1 MNTTTLKRLT
11 LTLVAVALLGLAQLA
26 SALDVGTTPPE
37 IGVNALDGT
46 RVSLAALR
54 GKVVVVDF
62 WASWCAP
69 CKQEMPVL
77 ESLYKRFKDQGL
89 VIVGVSVD
97 NERGNAQK
105 FARSVSVTFPIVHD
119 SDHSVA
125 DRFHPPKMPTSYVI
139 DKAGKVRFV
148 HAGYRAED
156 ARKLEQEITS
166 LLR

>member
-1 MNTTTLKRLT
+1 MKKLSARHLSIGFIA
-11 LTLVAVALLGLAQLA
+11 LALASLSPLV
-26 SALDVGTTPPE
+26 SALDVGTAPPE
-37 IGVNALDGT
+37 IGLTALDGS
-46 RVSLAALR
+46 RVTLAGLR

-77 ESLYKRFKDQGL
+77 ESLYKRFKAQGL

-97 NERGNAQK
+97 SDRAKAQS
-105 FARSVSVTFPIVHD
+105 FVREVRVTFPIVHD
-119 SDHSVA
+119 ADHAVA
-125 DRFHPPKMPTSYVI
+125 DRYHPPKMPTSYVI

>member
-1 MNTTTLKRLT
+1 MTV
-11 LTLVAVALLGLAQLA
+11 TLVATAMVGLAQLA
-26 SALDVGTTPPE
+26 SALEVGTSPPE
-37 IGVNALDGT
+37 IGLTAFNGT
-46 RVSLAALR
+46 RVSLAELR

-77 ESLYKRFKDQGL
+77 ESLYQRFKQQGL
-89 VIVGVSVD
+89 VVIGVSVD
-97 NERGNAQK
+97 NERANAEK
-105 FARSVSVTFPIVHD
+105 FIQSVRVTFPIVHD
-119 SDHSVA
+119 ADHAVA

-148 HAGYRAED
+148 HGGFRAED

>member
-1 MNTTTLKRLT
+1 MTTLSMKRLT
-11 LTLVAVALLGLAQLA
+11 TGLIVLALLGLAQLA
-26 SALDVGTTPPE
+26 AALDVGTSPPE
-37 IGVNALDGT
+37 IGLPALDGGT
-46 RVSLAALR
+46 VSLAGLR

-77 ESLYKRFKDQGL
+77 ESLYKRFKDRGL
-89 VIVGVSVD
+89 VVVGVSVD
-97 NERGNAQK
+97 NERGNAQR
-105 FARSVSVTFPIVHD
+105 FAREVRVTFPIVHD
-119 SDHSVA
+119 AGHVVA

-166 LLR
+166 LLQ